1 MLPSGQAS
9 VQHSS
14 ITAHVLRA
22 EPSGNATVCRSGYRL
37 AVQYCSISETCFRFF
52 SNPFSKKKDRAA
64 FAGGPSQ
71 GGDAPGKGSDGRG
84 RAIA

>member
-1 MLPSGQAS
+1 LLN
-9 VQHSS
+9 
-14 ITAHVLRA
+14 LRNLL
-22 EPSGNATVCRSGYRL
+22 SLFS
-37 AVQYCSISETCFRFF
+37 

-71 GGDAPGKGSDGRG
+71 GGDAPGEGSDGRG